1 MSEGAWS
8 YAWYRFRASFHGEWS
23 YLLLVVLL
31 IGALGGLSMGSI
43 VAARSTGSSFTDLV
57 NAEHVPQLFVADGT
71 IDPAIGLDNAYN
83 PALVDKLAHLPFV
96 ERVGSEVELNAGP
109 LSSTGQPLPE
119 TSSSPNAEASVNGL
133 EYTEDPVFITAGQMP
148 NPNAPDEFAIDAAS
162 ATSLGY
168 HLGEVVPFGW
178 VTNAQS
184 QSGNVSPSTIIP
196 VDQRARLK
204 LVGLIGGQTTTLIHD
219 QNSDTSGA
227 IILLTPALTNRL
239 LDCCAN
245 LSLSALTL
253 QDGNAHLSAVEREV
267 KALLPKGFPFV
278 SVESQDVE
286 ATAAATLRPEA
297 IALAVFGG
305 IAGLATLLIAGQVIT
320 RRLRLRAD
328 DLDVARALG
337 ANPPMAFLDGLIGTL
352 GAILTGSALAGLVA
366 LALSP
371 LAPIGPV
378 RPFIRIGVH
387 ADWTVIGLGTA
398 LLLLVLS
405 ALAMIASAR
414 SLPNRLR
421 DRSPRVPS
429 SRVTTAATRAGLPP
443 SAVAGV
449 RFALEPG
456 VGRGAVP
463 VRSAI
468 LGAVLAVTVVVT
480 TVTFGSSLTTLVNH
494 PALYG
499 WNWTYDMDGGGG
511 LGDVPGQ
518 AAAKLLDADPM
529 IQSWT
534 GVYYSS
540 LELDGQNVPVLG
552 TTPNAQVAPPL
563 LSGHGLE
570 ASSQVVLG
578 AATLRQLGK
587 HIGDTVVERAP
598 DNTPQT
604 LTIVGTATLPPIGV
618 AGSSHLEM
626 GTGAV
631 LAYQL
636 IPVSARNVFEV
647 TPGPNAILIR
657 MKGGASPAALRN
669 LQDIGNKL
677 NIAENG
683 GSILPV
689 QRPAEILNYGTL
701 GSTPLLLGI
710 ALAAGAAVA
719 LCITLITSVRRRRR
733 DLAILKTLGFTR
745 GQLVLAIAVQA
756 SVAAVIGCAIGIP
769 VGVALGSGAVGP
781 LRRRDKRRALPDRS
795 RAVGRGHR
803 SGRHRP
809 GRGRGQHPRASG
821 RPHAHVA
828 VVTRRVGA
836 GNTVFFTRKLE
847 PSVGEATDQ
856 RLADPAH
863 RLGRPGRHVEDEVV
877 DAGGRK
883 FLDPADE
890 LVCRA
895 DVRGGRLLARHL
907 PEEVPGRLRLLVALR
922 QHERAQP
929 AHRDLRGVAPDVL
942 AVAAQHVDLVRHRGR
957 VTDDV
962 AHVRIASHQLQRPLL
977 PAAAD
982 EDGRPVRLGRA
993 AARCAR
999 SWIR

>member
-1 MSEGAWS
+1 LVSEGAWS
-8 YAWYRFRASFHGEWS
+8 YAWYRFRASFHSEWS

-96 ERVGSEVELNAGP
+96 ERVGSEVELNGGP

-398 LLLLVLS
+398 LLLLGLS

-414 SLPNRLR
+414 SLPNHLR

-769 VGVALGSGAVGP
+769 VGVALGRVLWDLFAGEISAVP
-781 LRRRDKRRALPDRS
+781 YPTVPALS
-795 RAVGRGHR
+795 VVAIGV
-803 SGRHRP
+803 
-809 GRGRGQHPRASG
+809 A
-821 RPHAHVA
+821 AIALA
-828 VVTRRVGA
+828 VVA
-836 GNTVFFTRKLE
+836 A
-847 PSVGEATDQ
+847 SI
-856 RLADPAH
+856 
-863 RLGRPGRHVEDEVV
+863 
-877 DAGGRK
+877 
-883 FLDPADE
+883 
-890 LVCRA
+890 
-895 DVRGGRLLARHL
+895 
-907 PEEVPGRLRLLVALR
+907 PGRL
-922 QHERAQP
+922 
-929 AHRDLRGVAPDVL
+929 
-942 AVAAQHVDLVRHRGR
+942 
-957 VTDDV
+957 
-962 AHVRIASHQLQRPLL
+962 
-977 PAAAD
+977 
-982 EDGRPVRLGRA
+982 
-993 AARCAR
+993 AARTHTSQLLRAE
-999 SWIR
+999 